1 MLSLEQAQ
9 QEIQNMMDTVMLY
22 QRRKPLFTRLGRA
35 LTSDAKMNFRGQHEP
50 DGTRWAPLKTR
61 KGQILSDTGRL
72 KNSLTYKT
80 SNDEVEVGTNVK
92 YARTHQFGAIIKP
105 KNKKFLKFKGANGQD
120 IFAKKVEIPAR
131 RFLGIDNRQVQL
143 VHMTIDQWVKD
154 VANRNV

>member
-9 QEIQNMMDTVMLY
+9 QEIQNVMDTVMLH

-35 LTSDAKMNFRGQHEP
+35 LTSDAKMNFRRQHEP
-50 DGTRWAPLKTR
+50 DGTSWKPLKIR

-80 SNDEVEVGTNVK
+80 GEDEVQVGTNVK

-105 KNKKFLKFKGANGQD
+105 KNKKFLKFKGAGGQD

-131 RFLGIDNRQVQL
+131 KFLGIENRQVQL
-143 VHMTIDQWVKD
+143 VHLTIDQWVKD